1 MYLSQHQAM
10 KGSLDSFWNNLGNES
25 VNEHFM
31 ANYLKNIQP
40 KLTKAIAV
48 DYREREEFVPSS

>member
-1 MYLSQHQAM
+1 M